1 MKKRL
6 PIIICLL
13 LVVALFVTTAIA
25 AAPVEIQPQSA
36 AVEWSNI
43 TIRQTATA
51 MATGTKNDTSSADVY
66 ISTSDYP
73 YSTTGMDVRIYDATA
88 GDSAAAWLVY
98 YYWPTSGAYDH
109 ATISYNSGRAIKS
122 HRYTLYLRI
131 PVASSLTGFE
141 TSGKFYP

>member
-51 MATGTKNDTSSADVY
+51 MATGTKNDTTSADVY
-66 ISTSDYP
+66 IS
-73 YSTTGMDVRIYDATA
+73 MDDRIYDATA
-88 GDSAAAWLVY
+88 GDSAAAWMVHY
-98 YYWPTSGAYDH
+98 SWPTSGAYDH
-109 ATISYNSGRAIKS
+109 ATISYNTGRAIKS

-131 PVASSLTGFE
+131 PATSSLTGFE